1 MPNFV
6 KLYDET
12 IPSFNINTLN
22 FTVNFVKAVILA
34 GGLGTRLQ
42 PYTTFLPKAM
52 LPLGEKPLLEHLI
65 EWIKQNKID
74 SIVLCVSYLR
84 KTIEDYFED
93 GSRFGVKIEY
103 AVANRPL
110 ATAGQLK
117 TAEEFIDDTFVCV
130 YGDSI
135 FDFNLKSM
143 ISYHKTKKPAI
154 TMGLSEYKTKLQYGF
169 IETDKNN
176 KVTAWN
182 EKPEIK
188 GNINIGCYVM
198 EPSVLK
204 VIPPNKP
211 FGMDDVIRRTMARKN
226 KVMAFII
233 KKGFMDIGDKNSYR
247 QASRHFLAKLG
258 QI

>member
-1 MPNFV
+1 M
-6 KLYDET
+6 
-12 IPSFNINTLN
+12 
-22 FTVNFVKAVILA
+22 KAVILA

-52 LPLGEKPLLEHLI
+52 LPLGDKPLLEHLI
-65 EWIKQNKID
+65 NWIKKNKID
-74 SIVLCVSYLR
+74 SIVICVSYLR
-84 KTIEDYFED
+84 KSIEGYFED
-93 GSRFGVKIEY
+93 GSRFGVDIQY
-103 AVANRPL
+103 AISNRPL

-117 TAEEFIDDTFVCV
+117 TAEEYIDNTFVCV

-143 ISYHKTKKPAI
+143 IYHHKKKRPAI
-154 TMGLSEYKTKLQYGF
+154 TMALSEYKTKLQYGF
-169 IETDKNN
+169 IETDKNG
-176 KVTAWN
+176 KVTAWR

-188 GNINIGCYVM
+188 GNINIGCYIM

-211 FGMDDVIRRTMARKN
+211 FGMDEVIRKVMARKD
-226 KVMAFII
+226 KVIGYMI
-233 KKGFMDIGDKNSYR
+233 KNGFMDIGDKNSYR
-247 QASRHFLAKLG
+247 LAYQHHLEKLG

>member
-1 MPNFV
+1 
-6 KLYDET
+6 
-12 IPSFNINTLN
+12 
-22 FTVNFVKAVILA
+22 VKAVILA

-52 LPLGEKPLLEHLI
+52 LPLGEKPVLEHLI
-65 EWIKQNKID
+65 DWIKRRNID

-93 GSRFGVKIEY
+93 GTRFGVKIEY

-135 FDFNLKSM
+135 FDFNLKNM
-143 ISYHKTKKPAI
+143 IDYHKRKKSFV
-154 TMGLSEYKTKLQYGF
+154 TMALFEYKTKLRYGF

-176 KVTAWN
+176 RVTTWK

-198 EPSVLK
+198 EHEVLK
-204 VIPPNKP
+204 LIPANRPY
-211 FGMDDVIRRTMARKN
+211 GMDDVIKNAIVRKN
-226 KVMAFII
+226 KVSGFLI
-233 KKGFMDIGDKNSYR
+233 KKGFIDIGDKASYR
-247 QASRHFLAKLG
+247 RAYQHYIERLG